1 MEKYLSQER
10 IFLYCI
16 QYTVYLILIMIT
28 ENLTNKFVA
37 VLNEKIPVGSL
48 MNALAH
54 MTAGLVGAYPNVAD
68 MRFDS
73 YFDKDGGDHKS
84 ISDHPFI
91 ILKAENSNQIRTL
104 RQQLLNHNSNLPFIT
119 STHVRE
125 NDEYIHFVD
134 FTDTMTV
141 GTYVEQK
148 ERTKQ
153 TSEADLQYYGI
164 CMFGD
169 KITLSQLTKK
179 FSLWR

>member
-1 MEKYLSQER
+1 MQTD
-10 IFLYCI
+10 
-16 QYTVYLILIMIT
+16 Q
-28 ENLTNKFVA
+28 LTNKFVA
-37 VLNEKIPVGSL
+37 VLNEKIPVGNL

-54 MTAGLVGAYPNVAD
+54 MTAGLVGSYPNIPA

-73 YFDKDGGDHKS
+73 YFDKGGGVHKS

-91 ILKAENSNQIRTL
+91 ILKAENSNQIRNL
-104 RQQLLNHNSNLPFIT
+104 RQQIITQNIPFIT

-134 FTDTMTV
+134 FTDTMMV
-141 GTYVEQK
+141 GTYAKQK
-148 ERTKQ
+148 ERTKN
-153 TSEADLQYYGI
+153 TPEGELQYYGI

-169 KITLSQLTKK
+169 KILLSQLTKK